1 MLNTIS
7 NEVENMENNKLN
19 LGKLNKIYTKKKT
32 IETIEYLMDIFGPDR
47 TILASSLSIEDQ
59 VLTDMILKTNK
70 DARIFFLDT
79 GRHFQESYD
88 LLDETS
94 KRLKFSYEI
103 YTPDNMELEKYL
115 SENGANA
122 FYDSIELRKKCCE
135 IRKVNPLKRALG
147 TVDAWICGLRRTQS
161 ITRDNI
167 EIFEY
172 DDNYEIY
179 KVNPLAYWSEEDLW
193 EYIKE
198 NNVPYSRLYNKGFTS
213 IGCQPCTRALEPG
226 EDVRSGRWWW
236 ENPQKKECGLHRR

>member
-1 MLNTIS
+1 MLNTTS
-7 NEVENMENNKLN
+7 NEVENMENNILD
-19 LGKLNKIYTKKKT
+19 LEKLNKIYTKKKT
-32 IETIEYLMDIFGPDR
+32 IDTIKFVIDEFGSDR
-47 TILASSLSIEDQ
+47 IILASSLSIEDQ
-59 VLTDMILKTNK
+59 VLTDMILKINK

-103 YTPDNMELEKYL
+103 YTPDNRELEKYL
-115 SENGANA
+115 RENGANA

-147 TVDAWICGLRRTQS
+147 DVDAWICGLRRTQS

-172 DDNYEIY
+172 DDTYEIY
-179 KVNPLAYWSEEDLW
+179 KVNPLANWSEEDLW
-193 EYIKE
+193 EYIEE
-198 NNVPYSRLYNKGFTS
+198 NNVPYSRLYKNGFAS

-226 EDVRSGRWWW
+226 EDIRSGRWWW